1 MFRRHGTRLAIAIL
15 VESSA
20 VVLLARQV
28 ARRTDRLE
36 ERARL
41 LAGRAG

>member
-20 VVLLARQV
+20 MVLLARQV
-28 ARRTDRLE
+28 ERRTDRLE
-36 ERARL
+36 ERGRL
-41 LAGRAG
+41 LVRRTG